1 MSTKK
6 DAFQID
12 LTRKERPSST
22 ERLEHFIYD
31 QEPETQLA
39 VRIPTRLCTAL
50 KIHAVQTGQTQK
62 QIITRLIAE
71 YLDHHS
77 AS

>member
-6 DAFQID
+6 EAFQID
-12 LTRKERPSST
+12 LTRKERLSSV
-22 ERLEHFIYD
+22 ERLEQFIHE

-39 VRIPTRLCTAL
+39 VRIPSRLCTAL

-71 YLDHHS
+71 YLERHA

>member
-6 DAFQID
+6 EAFQID
-12 LTRKERPSST
+12 LTRKERPSSV
-22 ERLEHFIYD
+22 ERLEQFIHE

-39 VRIPTRLCTAL
+39 VRISARLCTAL

-71 YLDHHS
+71 YLERHT